1 MEEEYYACIV
11 NSQVYSTP
19 VGLQVAVDFCN
30 YKTQKAMENKEHCV
44 AQVISKNN
52 TIVYLSIVTAP
63 NETQV

>member
-1 MEEEYYACIV
+1 MNEEYYACVV

-52 TIVYLSIVTAP
+52 TIVYLSIATAP
-63 NETQV
+63 DEIQL